1 MSDDGIP
8 VSQPK
13 GRHFPSFRSDVA
25 DAIEKNLIVQGFLV
39 FFASMVLDGGA
50 LFQLVAVPATAYWLT
65 VLVVLLRRPQ
75 APTRLDAFVLKAGFI
90 LYAFALS
97 FTTPWWGW
105 LRKFYQ

>member
-1 MSDDGIP
+1 MSNEVTS

-13 GRHFPSFRSDVA
+13 GRHFLSFRPDVA
-25 DAIEKNLIVQGFLV
+25 DAVEKNLIVQGFLV

-65 VLVVLLRRPQ
+65 VLIVLLRRQQ
-75 APTRLDAFVLKAGFI
+75 APTRLDAFLLKAGFI

-97 FTTPWWGW
+97 FTPPWWGW
-105 LRKFYQ
+105 LRRFF